1 MIYCILL
8 QHDLVIEKYCSIL
21 TFLKNYI
28 NNFSKVTNF
37 RKVIIKFK
45 FVKKN
50 EILPTTFIKCI
61 RFKCKLTK

>member
-8 QHDLVIEKYCSIL
+8 QHDLVIEKYCIIL

-37 RKVIIKFK
+37 RKVIIKYK
-45 FVKKN
+45 FVQN